1 MVTHVHNF
9 TNPPGFQ
16 IKSGYPSLHASW
28 GVPVSLNFSHF
39 SPERKETGSLGTK
52 ESEV

>member
-16 IKSGYPSLHASW
+16 IKSGYPGLHASLS
-28 GVPVSLNFSHF
+28 VPVSLKFSL
-39 SPERKETGSLGTK
+39 ERKQTGSLGAK